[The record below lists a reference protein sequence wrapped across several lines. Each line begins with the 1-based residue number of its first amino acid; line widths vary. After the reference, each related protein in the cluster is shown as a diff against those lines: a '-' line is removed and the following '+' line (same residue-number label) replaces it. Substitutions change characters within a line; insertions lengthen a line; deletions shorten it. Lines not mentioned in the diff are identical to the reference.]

1 MRVDNVTAAKPSIG
15 GGVLHAPFGTSLPE
29 SASATLNSAF
39 ADLGYISTDGVK
51 NTGEI
56 TSEDI
61 KAWGGDIVLTPE
73 TGKSDKFIVKFIEAT
88 NDEVLK
94 VVHGSENVSGT
105 LATGIMVRVNSKE
118 HVEESFV
125 IDTILRNNAVK
136 RIVIPKG
143 KVVAVGEVQ
152 YVDNNLVAYEVTIS
166 AAPHDTWDGDT
177 HREYI
182 IAASSG
188 TSSGTSSGGSSGESA
203 GEST

>member
-1 MRVDNVTAAKPSIG
+1 MRVDNVTAAKPLIG
-15 GGVLHAPFGTSLPE
+15 GGVFHAPLGTPLPE
-29 SASATLNSAF
+29 SALTTLNSAF

-166 AAPHDTWDGDT
+166 AAPYDAWDGDT

-182 IAASSG
+182 IAAQSG
-188 TSSGTSSGGSSGESA
+188 TSSGGSSGGSSGESA